1 MEGNRKRPFFG
12 SEDESPSLKYRR
24 LEEMADQGTSS
35 ELESA
40 AGSSA
45 SLPAEIIMPAVSTT
59 SSDSED
65 VSIFFSLV
73 LHC

>member
-40 AGSSA
+40 AGSLA
-45 SLPAEIIMPAVSTT
+45 SLAEIIMPAVSTT